1 MLQRVKRVQETRG
14 SLQAKVTGQGTKP
27 KTSQIQRVDCSL
39 GQRTSTQDTEGKI
52 LTEWKTEKSY
62 QTVHEHAELGKEAM
76 PRHTDAFTNS
86 QGKATMKTRAVI
98 LQRSL

>member
-1 MLQRVKRVQETRG
+1 MLQRVKGVQETRD

-27 KTSQIQRVDCSL
+27 KTSQIQRMDCSL
-39 GQRTSTQDTEGKI
+39 GDCQRTSTQDTEGKI

-76 PRHTDAFTNS
+76 PRHTLITK
-86 QGKATMKTRAVI
+86 GR
-98 LQRSL
+98 LL